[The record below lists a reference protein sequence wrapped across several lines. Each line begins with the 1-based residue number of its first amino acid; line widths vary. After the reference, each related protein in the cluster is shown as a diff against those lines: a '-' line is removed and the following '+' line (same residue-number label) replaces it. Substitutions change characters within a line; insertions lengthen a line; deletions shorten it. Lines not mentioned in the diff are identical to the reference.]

1 MKRSALCLVDTE
13 IQADAIVGKL
23 RSAGFSD
30 NDISVLFPDKGST
43 RDFAHKKETKMPE
56 GATVGASAGGAIGGT
71 IGLLAGIGALAI
83 PGLGPFIAAGP
94 IIAALSGGAI
104 GMGVGGLT
112 GALIGFGIPEYEAK
126 RYEGKVKE
134 GGILISVHSEN
145 SEKTSSAKSI
155 FKEEGAHDI
164 SSTGEAH
171 AEVKAQDG
179 SDVIETE
186 VNETSSKENIATS
199 HVVETEKRA
208 PKMKGDAIATP
219 EQIQLRAY
227 FIAERR
233 KNSGIAGDESE
244 DWAQA
249 ERELR
254 AEGNLLENLH

>member
-13 IQADAIVGKL
+13 IQADTIVGKL

-56 GATVGASAGGAIGGT
+56 GATVGASAGGALGGT

-112 GALIGFGIPEYEAK
+112 GALIGLGIPEYEAK

-145 SEKTSSAKSI
+145 SEETSSAKAI

-171 AEVKAQDG
+171 AEAKAQDG
-179 SDVIETE
+179 SDVIETG
-186 VNETSSKENIATS
+186 VNESLPPENIATS
-199 HVVETEKRA
+199 QVVEAEKRA
-208 PKMKGDAIATP
+208 PKMKSAAIATS

-233 KNSGIAGDESE
+233 KNSGIGGDESE

-254 AEGNLLENLH
+254 AEGNLLRNVH